1 MAWWGGERLDDVW
14 CGMVVRRV
22 DEQTDTPMDDKI
34 AAPVPAERSV
44 CSFFGPEL
52 SGDDEML
59 ERTHIIRNRQRLALI
74 GIIQHTFSG
83 SEYIHSEYRHME
95 HVLPSQSDN
104 SATLLIAALPSSR
117 MNSQSVWTSAWRT
130 LR

>member
-1 MAWWGGERLDDVW
+1 MVGGERLDDVW

-74 GIIQHTFSG
+74 GIIQHILWRR
-83 SEYIHSEYRHME
+83 IHSEYRQME
-95 HVLPSQSDN
+95 HVLRSQSDN